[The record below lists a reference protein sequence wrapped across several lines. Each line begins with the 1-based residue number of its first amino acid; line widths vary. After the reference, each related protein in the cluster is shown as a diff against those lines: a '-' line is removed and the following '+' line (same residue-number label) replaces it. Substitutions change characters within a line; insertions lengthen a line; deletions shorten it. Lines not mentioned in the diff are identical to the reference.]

1 METYAVYLKPRGS
14 LASEVHSG
22 TLFGAVCWA
31 IEVLSLT
38 DLEELLEGFNSDPP
52 FVFSSAFPC
61 LWTGDSPLRFYPRP
75 QLRGLSSEEVER
87 LAEEQ
92 TRKDRRLHPKKAK
105 WEVMEKAKELEKAA
119 YVSEQLFGE
128 LVLGQTGTEGMWRR
142 LKKTGTQP
150 LDIEQVGAALLTTGE
165 RQRVEV
171 RGRLLRFGEE
181 KDVQRNQIDRVAG
194 ATVEGLLFFE
204 RQVFLREG
212 VAGLWFLARAHDL
225 SLLQPAFRYLADTGI
240 GGRRTTGKGQFDIE
254 VGEAPALPDAGEEAN
269 AFVVLSCYL
278 PVDGEWDRASEPL
291 SYRLI
296 NLRGKHEAKFPVP
309 LRPPQKTPPV
319 YKELVRPFA
328 EGSLIPL
335 GDRREVY
342 GQIVPVGQI
351 GDREVWQNGLTVPVF
366 ARVGQN

>member
-31 IEVLSLT
+31 IEILGLT
-38 DLEELLEGFNSDPP
+38 DLGELLQGFNNDPS

-61 LWTGDSPLRFYPRP
+61 LWSEGSAVRFYPKP
-75 QLRGLSSEEVER
+75 QLRGLSREQVER

-92 TRKDRRLHPKKAK
+92 PHKERDLRPKKAK
-105 WEVMEKAKELEKAA
+105 WQVIGKAKALQKVD
-119 YVSEQLFGE
+119 YVSEQIFRE
-128 LVLGQTGTEGMWRR
+128 LVLGQMDTEEMWRR
-142 LKKTGTQP
+142 LKKTGMQP
-150 LDIEQVGAALLTTGE
+150 RDIEQVRAALLTTGE
-165 RQRVEV
+165 RERIETQ
-171 RGRLLRFGEE
+171 GRLARFNREE
-181 KDVQRNQIDRVAG
+181 DVQRNQIDRVAG

-212 VAGLWFLARAHDL
+212 VAGLWFLVRARDL
-225 SLLQPAFRYLADTGI
+225 SLLQAAFRYLADTGI

-254 VGEAPALPDAGEEAN
+254 VGEVLTVPDAGEEAN
-269 AFVVLSCYL
+269 AFVALSRYL

-291 SYRLI
+291 SYQLI

-309 LRPPQKTPPV
+309 LRPPQRMPRV

-328 EGSLIPL
+328 EGSLFPL
-335 GDRREVY
+335 SKRREVY
-342 GQIVPVGQI
+342 GQIVPVGDV
-351 GDREVWQNGLTVPVF
+351 GDRQVWQNGLTLPVF
-366 ARVGQN
+366 AKVGQD